1 LELAARYDA
10 RPWVLRRKPISTN
23 ATRPNKGS
31 VEAHNHRI
39 LPAYQWLGRDR
50 NDKTHVLDRKRD
62 VVHRI
67 DVLAGERVAVY
78 DLDAADTDC
87 RGNAIETYV
96 DFVAERVGW
105 VDRTLI
111 NRDIFG
117 EAV

>member
-1 LELAARYDA
+1 M
-10 RPWVLRRKPISTN
+10 STN

-31 VEAHNHRI
+31 VTEHSHRT
-39 LPAYQWLGRDR
+39 LPAYEWLGRDR

-78 DLDAADTDC
+78 DLDAVDTDC

-96 DFVAERVGW
+96 DFVADGVGW
-105 VDRTLI
+105 VDRTFL
-111 NRDIFG
+111 NRDLFG
-117 EAV
+117 RAV

>member
-1 LELAARYDA
+1 M
-10 RPWVLRRKPISTN
+10 STN
-23 ATRPNKGS
+23 GTRPNKGTVADCS
-31 VEAHNHRI
+31 I
-39 LPAYQWLGRDR
+39 TTLPAYEWLGRDR
-50 NDKTHVLDRKRD
+50 NDKTHVIDRKRD

-105 VDRTLI
+105 VDRTFL
-111 NRDIFG
+111 NRDLFG